1 MGFNQKL
8 EHLEKQRQEC
18 VGAMEELDDK
28 YTEFEEMKQAREE
41 AERRATQAEA
51 EVEKLRK
58 QLERQQ
64 QPPLPPS
71 PSPSSQPVGAS
82 IVSN

>member
-8 EHLEKQRQEC
+8 EHLDKQRQEC

-51 EVEKLRK
+51 EVEELRK
-58 QLERQQ
+58 QLEQQ
-64 QPPLPPS
+64 QPPLPLS
-71 PSPSSQPVGAS
+71 PSPSQPVGAS